1 MSLRRNA
8 LLLVLAAA
16 LLAILGQWG
25 EPRSAGA
32 WRIPAALLLLGLAYE
47 AWQAARARPTLSLLT
62 AQRWLL
68 GRPTSVRLQL
78 QVARGRSAQLQLALT
93 APLEFTLERAV
104 RTVVVPAGAAG
115 ALELSATARRLGRFV
130 WPALPAQLGGAL
142 GLAWWS
148 CTLRPEC
155 TVQVVPEV
163 LAEAERVHGT
173 GPQGAQSMLR
183 LGSGAEVLQL
193 REYRAGDAPRDIDWK
208 ASARLRRLMSRDYA
222 EQQHLEIVLGID
234 VGRAS
239 ALAAGASDRLTLY
252 ANIAARFAQRALW
265 LDDAV
270 GLLLYAER
278 PLLALPPARGS
289 AALLRLRAALSSVRV
304 QEAQGNALLAGAS
317 IRSLLRQRGLV
328 ILLTDLDDGGAIAE
342 LSAAARLLI
351 PKHLPFIAGVRST
364 EAAALAHALV
374 EDEAGAWRALAA
386 QEYLAAVE
394 RNVRA
399 LQSLG
404 AAAVLAPA
412 AVLEQAIL
420 QNYVQFRQRRRVA

>member
-8 LLLVLAAA
+8 LLLVLATAV
-16 LLAILGQWG
+16 LAILGQWG
-25 EPRSAGA
+25 EPGYATL

-47 AWQAARARPTLSLLT
+47 AWQAARARPTLSLVT
-62 AQRWLL
+62 AECWLL
-68 GRPTSVRLQL
+68 GRPTAV
-78 QVARGRSAQLQLALT
+78 QLQLRVAHGRSVQVELAMT
-93 APLEFTLERAV
+93 APLEFTLERKVHAL
-104 RTVVVPAGAAG
+104 VVPAGGAG
-115 ALELSATARRLGRFV
+115 ELPLSVSARRLGRFA
-130 WPALPAQLGGAL
+130 WPALPARLGGAL

-148 CTLRPEC
+148 RTLWPEC
-155 TVQVVPEV
+155 HVQVVPDV
-163 LAEAERVHGT
+163 LADAERVHGT
-173 GPQGAQSMLR
+173 RLAGAQAMLR
-183 LGSGAEVLQL
+183 VGSGAEVLQL
-193 REYRAGDAPRDIDWK
+193 REYRPGDAPRDIDWK
-208 ASARLRRLMSRDYA
+208 ASARLARLTSRDYA

-252 ANIAARFAQRALW
+252 ANIAARFAQRALV

-278 PLLALPPARGS
+278 PLLALAPARGT
-289 AALLRLRAALSSVRV
+289 AALVQLRAALGNLRV
-304 QEAQGNALLAGAS
+304 HEADGNALLAAAGMRA
-317 IRSLLRQRGLV
+317 LLRQRGLV
-328 ILLTDLDDGGAIAE
+328 ILLTDLDDSGAMQE
-342 LSAAARLLI
+342 LSAAARLLL

-364 EAAALAHALV
+364 EAAALAHATV
-374 EDEAGAWRALAA
+374 EDDAGAWRALAA

-399 LQSLG
+399 LQALG